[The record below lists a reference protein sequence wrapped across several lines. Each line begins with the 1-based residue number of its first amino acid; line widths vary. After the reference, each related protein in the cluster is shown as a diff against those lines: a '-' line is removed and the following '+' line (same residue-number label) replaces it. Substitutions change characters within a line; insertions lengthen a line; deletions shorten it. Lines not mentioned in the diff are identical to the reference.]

1 MMARATATA
10 ATTITITIDGT
21 TIITTGMMRLVTT
34 AIMG

>member
-10 ATTITITIDGT
+10 TAATTITIDGT
-21 TIITTGMMRLVTT
+21 TIITTGMMRLVIT